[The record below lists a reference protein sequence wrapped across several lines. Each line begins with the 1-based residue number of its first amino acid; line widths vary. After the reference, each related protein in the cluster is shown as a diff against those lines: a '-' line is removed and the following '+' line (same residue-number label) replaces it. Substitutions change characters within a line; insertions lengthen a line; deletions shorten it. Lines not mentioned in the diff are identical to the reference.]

1 MKAGCTLL
9 SVVWPNVAPMMRP
22 VAPGCL
28 MFSSRAALPCCGTDV
43 RFDLSRLLCGLRG
56 CVARCSFAHAADP
69 RSFGFPWQ
77 VYAAAAERQCLQCSA
92 SSLRMA
98 RWMTYAFDV
107 DAFTAPFGERGC
119 HPHCLCSCPSL
130 GSCWAQVLN
139 MSVSLFGKAGRT
151 VSSLAERCAHDA
163 ASGAWLFDVFFARG
177 APLLLH

>member
-1 MKAGCTLL
+1 MPCESARTSVGKRAAAPQLPITCCGLQPHVAMKAGRTLL
-9 SVVWPNVAPMMRP
+9 SVVWPSAAPMMRP

-119 HPHCLCSCPSL
+119 HP
-130 GSCWAQVLN
+130 
-139 MSVSLFGKAGRT
+139 R
-151 VSSLAERCAHDA
+151 
-163 ASGAWLFDVFFARG
+163 
-177 APLLLH
+177 